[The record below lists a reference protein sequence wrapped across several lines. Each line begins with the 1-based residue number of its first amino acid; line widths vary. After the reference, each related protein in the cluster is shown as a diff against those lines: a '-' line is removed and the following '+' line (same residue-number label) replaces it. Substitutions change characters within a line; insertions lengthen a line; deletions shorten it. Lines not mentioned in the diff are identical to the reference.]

1 MLRRFIEFSLTQR
14 VFTLLVFGLIAAAGS
29 YAFQSIPIDAFPNIA
44 PVQVKMILKA
54 PGMTPEE
61 VETRVIAP
69 IEMELL
75 GIPGQTILRSTAKYA
90 IADITLDFSEGTDIY
105 WARQQVAERLAGVRG
120 DLPKDVIGG
129 LAPVSTPL
137 SDVFM
142 FTIEGDGLS
151 LEQRRSLLDW
161 TIRPALRTIPG
172 VADVNALGG
181 FVRTF
186 EVIPNHA
193 ALAAAGLGISDVAA
207 AIEANN
213 RNDGAGR
220 LSEGEKALV
229 VRAQG
234 AINAPKDLQ
243 QIVLKLEGSRVLRLG
258 DVAKVEVGSL
268 TRYGAVTQDGKGEAV
283 EGLVLSLRGA
293 DASAIVKSVRQRLDD
308 LSSSLPNGARINV
321 FYDRSD
327 LITSAVGAVK
337 KALIEATVL
346 VVVLL
351 VAFLGNLRAALVVA
365 VTLPFAAL
373 MTFIM
378 MQLFGMS
385 ANLMSLGGL
394 AIAIGLIVDAAV
406 VVVENTVEHLQHN
419 NEPDRI
425 PKLHTI
431 YRAAAEV
438 ATPVAAGILIICL
451 VFLPLL
457 SLQGLEGKLFGPVAL
472 TITFALSSSLILSLT
487 LIPVL
492 ASLLLKPGQHSEP
505 LLMRLLN
512 RGYRALLAACL
523 AFPLPVYLLAAIG
536 VGLIGVAYSAIG
548 KSFMPTMD
556 EGAVIMQITKHPS
569 INLNASI
576 EGDLQIQRMLKEKVP
591 EIDRIVARVGSDE
604 LGLDPM
610 GLNETDTFMVL
621 KPKKEWRAP
630 DKSWLLEQLRTA
642 MANQPGYE
650 FAFTQPIEMRT
661 NEMLTGA
668 RGDLAIKIFGPD
680 LQTLSKLAGSIQ
692 ETLSKVTGAAEVST
706 VANDS
711 IDFLQINIDRLSAG
725 STGLSATKLQDELR
739 STIEGTSAGI
749 VAEPGRRTN
758 IIIRGERQVRDAP
771 EIFAETQLATG
782 DGGLVR
788 VGDVAKLERVAG
800 PVKIER
806 ENASRFAV
814 VQAYV
819 TNRDLV
825 GFVDDAQRAVAAQ
838 VQLPQGYYLVWGGQ
852 FENQRRAAARLAI
865 VVPIALGL
873 IFGVLFAVLR
883 SLRQSLLILANV
895 PFALV
900 GGVLALWISGQYLSV
915 PASVGFIAL
924 LGIAVL
930 NGLVLVSHFNEL
942 LAAGASVADAVY
954 EGALRRLRPVMMTA
968 SIAAFGLV
976 PLLFANGP
984 GSEIQKPLAIVVIGG
999 LTTSTA
1005 LTLILLPILFRRF
1018 GIAGDRPTNL
1028 AGQLAWT
1035 NPFVN
1040 SRSSAPL
1047 AASTSSSN

>member
-1 MLRRFIEFSLTQR
+1 MLRRLVEASLTQR
-14 VFTLLVFGLIAAAGS
+14 IFVLLAFGIVFGGGF
-29 YAFQSIPIDAFPNIA
+29 YAYRTIPIDAFPDIS

-75 GIPGQTILRSTAKYA
+75 GIPRQTVLRSAAKYA
-90 IADITLDFSEGTDIY
+90 IADITLDFEDGTDIY
-105 WARQQVAERLAGVRG
+105 WARQQVSERLAGVRG
-120 DLPKDVIGG
+120 ELPESVIGG

-142 FTIEGDGLS
+142 FTIQGGDLT

-181 FVRTF
+181 MVRTF
-186 EVIPNHA
+186 EVTPNHA
-193 ALAAAGLGISDVAA
+193 ALAAAGLNVSDLVA

-220 LSEGEKALV
+220 LSEGEKSLV

-234 AINAPKDLQ
+234 AVQAPKDLE
-243 QIVLKLEGSRVLRLG
+243 QIVLKLDGSRILRLG
-258 DVAKVEVGSL
+258 DVAQVSIGSL
-268 TRYGAVTQDGKGEAV
+268 TRYGAVTEDGKGEAV

-293 DASAIVKSVRQRLDD
+293 DASSIVNAVRQRLAE
-308 LSSSLPNGARINV
+308 LKPSLPQGVEIKV

-327 LITSAVGAVK
+327 LIAGAVCGVR

-351 VAFLGNLRAALVVA
+351 IAFLGNLRAALVVA
-365 VTLPFAAL
+365 ITLPFAAF
-373 MTFIM
+373 MTFVM
-378 MQLFGMS
+378 MKAFGMS

-406 VVVENTVEHLQHN
+406 VVVENTVEQLQHVDGTSN
-419 NEPDRI
+419 V
-425 PKLHTI
+425 PKLHTV
-431 YRAAAEV
+431 YQAASEV
-438 ATPVAAGILIICL
+438 SIPVASGILIICL

-472 TITFALSSSLILSLT
+472 TIIFALSGSLVLSLT

-492 ASLLLKPGQHSEP
+492 SSLFLKPGAHAEP

-512 RGYRALLAACL
+512 RGYRPLLSACL
-523 AFPLPVYLLAAIG
+523 AFPLPVYLVASGGIGLA
-536 VGLIGVAYSAIG
+536 VVAYSAIG

-556 EGAVIMQITKHPS
+556 EGAVIMQVTKQPS
-569 INLNASI
+569 INLDASI
-576 EGDLQIQRMLKEKVP
+576 GGDLQIQKTLRERIP
-591 EIDRIVARVGSDE
+591 EIERVVARVGSDE

-610 GLNETDTFMVL
+610 GLNETDMFMVL
-621 KPKKEWRAP
+621 KPKSEWRVP
-630 DKSWLLEQLRTA
+630 DKEWLLEQLRAA
-642 MANQPGYE
+642 MADLPGYE

-668 RGDLAIKIFGPD
+668 RGDLAVKIFGPD
-680 LQTLSKLAGSIQ
+680 LEILSDLAGKIQ
-692 ETLSKVTGAAEVST
+692 ETLSKVPGAAEVST
-706 VANDS
+706 VANDTV
-711 IDFLQINIDRLSAG
+711 DYLQIDIDRLMAG
-725 STGLSATKLQDELR
+725 RTGLSGAKLQDELR
-739 STIEGTSAGI
+739 STLEGTSAGLVI
-749 VAEPGRRTN
+749 EPGRRTN
-758 IIIRGERQVRDAP
+758 VVIRGATNVRVSP
-771 EIFAETQLATG
+771 ELFSSTQIAAG
-782 DGGLVR
+782 DGGLIR
-788 VGDVAKLERVAG
+788 IGDVASLDRVAG
-800 PVKIER
+800 PVKIDR
-806 ENASRFAV
+806 EDASRFAI

-819 TNRDLV
+819 TGRDLV
-825 GFVDDAQRAVAAQ
+825 GFVTDSQRAVADH
-838 VQLPQGYYLVWGGQ
+838 VNLPPGYGLVWGGQ

-865 VVPIALGL
+865 VVPIAIGL
-873 IFGVLFAVLR
+873 IFAVLFATLR
-883 SLRQSLLILANV
+883 SIRQSLLILANV

-900 GGVLALWISGQYLSV
+900 GGFLSLWVSGAYLSV

-930 NGLVLVSHFNEL
+930 NGLVLVTHFNEL
-942 LAAGASVADAVY
+942 LAGGKLLGDAVF
-954 EGALRRLRPVMMTA
+954 EGAQRRLRPVLMTA
-968 SIAAFGLV
+968 SIAVFGLV
-976 PLLFANGP
+976 PLLFASGP

-999 LTTSTA
+999 LATSTA

-1018 GIAGDRPTNL
+1018 GTVAERSGQSC
-1028 AGQLAWT
+1028 GQLQWI
-1035 NPFVN
+1035 NPFAA
-1040 SRSSAPL
+1040 SPSSARQPAL
-1047 AASTSSSN
+1047 SASSK